1 MIKNTKLLYCILGSL
16 LLALLNNPIF
26 KYSKFGLS
34 ITYKNIIL
42 NNFINWSSSMLS
54 LIGFILLILFSIIL
68 IINNI
73 KFKDK

>member
-1 MIKNTKLLYCILGSL
+1 MIKNTKLLYCILGRL

-54 LIGFILLILFSIIL
+54 LIGFILLIVFSIIL